1 LKRPVLVGRSSS
13 VFTRVARI
21 YAAELA
27 VEYDFT
33 IVRNLTSL
41 DASHYGGNPA
51 LKLPSMET
59 ERGVLFGT
67 LNLCRELSRR
77 SSLRP
82 RLVWPES
89 LETLLLVNAQEMTLH
104 AMATEV
110 NLIMD
115 KVAGIAEDS
124 GHYAKMRKSLLGAL
138 SWLDENVGPVL
149 RALPERDLSYLEVT
163 LFCLVT
169 HLEFRD
175 VVPVAPYAELQRFC
189 RDFSARPPALQT
201 AYRFDA
207 V

>member
-1 LKRPVLVGRSSS
+1 MKKPVIVGRSSS

-21 YAAELA
+21 HAAELG
-27 VEYDFT
+27 VEYDFD

-41 DASHYGGNPA
+41 EAAHYGGNPA
-51 LKLPSMET
+51 LKLPSLAT

-67 LNLCRELSRR
+67 LNICRELSRR
-77 SSLRP
+77 SSLRL
-82 RLVWPES
+82 RLVWPEE
-89 LETLLLVNAQEMTLH
+89 LETLLLANAQEMTLH

-115 KVAGIAEDS
+115 KAAGVAEDS
-124 GHYAKMRKSLLGAL
+124 GHHAKMRKSLLGTL
-138 SWLDENVGPVL
+138 SWLDENVGAVL
-149 RALPERDLSYLEVT
+149 RALPERDLAYLEVT

-175 VVPVAPYAELQRFC
+175 VVPVAPYVELQRFC
-189 RDFSARPPALQT
+189 RDFAARPSAVQT
-201 AYRFDA
+201 SYRFDA